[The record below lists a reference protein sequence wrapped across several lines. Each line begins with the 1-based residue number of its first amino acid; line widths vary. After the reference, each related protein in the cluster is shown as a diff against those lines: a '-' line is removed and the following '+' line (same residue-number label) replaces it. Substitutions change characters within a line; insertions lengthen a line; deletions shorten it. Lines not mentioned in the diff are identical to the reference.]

1 MKSFNP
7 IKRLLDWKAYI
18 NARIDE
24 RDLKDNALLAELEAI
39 KGRAEAEFAHI
50 QKQHRRIDDLNVSMA
65 MLKEGKNGLE
75 PVNRN

>member
-1 MKSFNP
+1 MKSLNL

-39 KGRAEAEFAHI
+39 QDRAKAEFANI

>member
-7 IKRLLDWKAYI
+7 IKRLLDWKAHI

-39 KGRAEAEFAHI
+39 QDRAKAEFANI
-50 QKQHRRIDDLNVSMA
+50 QKQHRRIDDLNIAMA
-65 MLKEGKNGLE
+65 MLKEGKNGLG
-75 PVNRN
+75 PSDKT